1 MQWIRQR
8 MIPCAY
14 GAVNLLEQREL
25 ENGSVEVKLV
35 NQAAFDLPDKSTT
48 NLRDLVNAGIELRRV
63 DSAVYGYGSS
73 GDIVTGDPSVDNQ
86 QTITNDEGDK

>member
-14 GAVNLLEQREL
+14 GAINLPEQREL
-25 ENGSVEVKLV
+25 ENGEVEVKLV

-48 NLRDLVNAGIELRRV
+48 NLQDLINAGIDLKRV
-63 DSAVYGYGSS
+63 DSAVFGYGSG
-73 GDIVTGDPSVDNQ
+73 GDIVTGDLSA
-86 QTITNDEGDK
+86 QTKTQEGDK